1 MKLIPAI
8 DIKDGACVR
17 LYQGDFDDVTVYGDD
32 PIAVARQFGQLKPA
46 LLHIVD
52 LDGAAAGRPVNGDL
66 IRQIADT
73 VGCPIQT
80 GGGLRDEAC
89 IETVLNHGASRAVL
103 GSMAVTRPDLTANL
117 LSRFGAQSIVLAL
130 DVRSR
135 DGQFRVCTH
144 GWTQE
149 SAFTLPEILRAYLPR
164 GLRHVLITDI
174 ERDGA
179 LSGPNVDLYRSL
191 VSDFPSLLIQASG
204 GVRDAA
210 DLHALAGC
218 GVAAAIS
225 GKALLDNRIDN
236 KEMSPYLQNA

>member
-17 LYQGDFDDVTVYGDD
+17 LYQGDFDDVTVYGND
-32 PIAVARQFGQLKPA
+32 PAAIARQYGQLKPA

-52 LDGAAAGRPVNGDL
+52 LDGAAAGRPVNGEL
-66 IRQIADT
+66 IQRIADT
-73 VGCPIQT
+73 AGCPIQT
-80 GGGLRDEAC
+80 GGGLRDESSVEA
-89 IETVLNHGASRAVL
+89 LLRNGASRVVL
-103 GSMAVTRPDLTANL
+103 GSMAVTDPCLTTGL
-117 LSRFGAQSIVLAL
+117 MSHFGAESIVLAL

-149 SAFTLPEILRAYLPR
+149 SEITLQQILRDYLPR

-179 LSGPNVDLYRSL
+179 MRGPNVNLYRSL
-191 VSDFPSLLIQASG
+191 VGEFPSLLIQASG
-204 GVRDAA
+204 GIRDAA
-210 DLHALAGC
+210 DLHALATC

-225 GKALLDNRIDN
+225 GKALLDDRIDN
-236 KEMSPYLQNA
+236 TEMTPYLQSA

>member
-8 DIKDGACVR
+8 DIKNGACVR
-17 LYQGDFDDVTVYGDD
+17 LYQGDFDNVTVYGDD
-32 PIAVARQFGQLKPA
+32 PAAIALQFAQLKPA

-52 LDGAAAGRPVNGDL
+52 LDGAAAGRPVNSEL
-66 IRQIADT
+66 IRRIADT
-73 VGCPIQT
+73 AGCPIQT
-80 GGGLRDEAC
+80 GGGLRDATSVA
-89 IETVLNHGASRAVL
+89 TVLQNGAGCAVL
-103 GSMAVTRPDLTANL
+103 GSMAVTDPGLTTDL

-130 DVRSR
+130 DVRAR
-135 DGQFRVCTH
+135 DGQFWACTH
-144 GWTQE
+144 GWTKE
-149 SAFTLPEILRAYLPR
+149 SGITLQDLLSEYLPH

-191 VSDFPSLLIQASG
+191 VSEFPSLQIQASG

-210 DLHALAGC
+210 DLHALAAC

-225 GKALLDNRIDN
+225 GKALLDNRIDS
-236 KEMSPYLQNA
+236 KEMRPYLRSA

>member
-32 PIAVARQFGQLKPA
+32 PAAIARQYGQLKPA

-52 LDGAAAGRPVNGDL
+52 LDGAAAGRPVNNEL
-66 IRQIADT
+66 IRRIADT
-73 VGCPIQT
+73 AGCPIQT
-80 GGGLRDEAC
+80 GGGLRDESSVEA
-89 IETVLNHGASRAVL
+89 LLRNGASRVVL
-103 GSMAVTRPDLTANL
+103 GSMAVTDPEMTTRL
-117 LSRFGAQSIVLAL
+117 LAHFGTESIVLAL

-135 DGQFRVCTH
+135 DGTFRVCTH

-149 SAFTLPEILRAYLPR
+149 SDITLKHIVRDYLPR

-179 LSGPNVDLYRSL
+179 MRGPNVDLYRNL
-191 VSDFPSLLIQASG
+191 VGEFPSLLIQASG
-204 GVRDAA
+204 GIRDAA
-210 DLHALAGC
+210 DLHALAKC

-225 GKALLDNRIDN
+225 GKALLDDRIDN
-236 KEMSPYLQNA
+236 TEMTSYLQNA